1 MEGELL
7 VAWEVVVGL
16 TTGVVEV
23 ANFVGV
29 VLDTVDTTLDFFET
43 GVDVKAAAAL
53 TPTNKRV
60 NVMGCIVKSSDNKQK
75 YIKNALKAAARECF
89 VM

>member
-7 VAWEVVVGL
+7 VAWEVVVDLITDVVGVADFV
-16 TTGVVEV
+16 GVVEV

-29 VLDTVDTTLDFFET
+29 VLDTVDTTLDFFEI

-60 NVMGCIVKSSDNKQK
+60 NVMGCIVKVVTISSS
-75 YIKNALKAAARECF
+75 R
-89 VM
+89 